1 MFCNSRLKSV
11 AVSLTVLVALALTC
25 HRAEAQ
31 VKPFMVS
38 GAGTGPVGLS
48 VVGAPSP
55 YAVTGTATHLGKY
68 SGVGFAQV
76 TGPGT
81 FTGAFD
87 FVAANGDVLSC
98 VHPGTFALYPDGNG
112 RLFAIFDATFTPT
125 SASTG
130 KFTNVGGSFRMIA
143 ITESFDILPT
153 GSTTPFDFEWQGE
166 GSLEFANNEK

>member
-1 MFCNSRLKSV
+1 MIRNFWLNSVLV
-11 AVSLTVLVALALTC
+11 PLTVLVALTLIC
-25 HRAEAQ
+25 QMAEAQ
-31 VKPFMVS
+31 VKPFKVKGEGS
-38 GAGTGPVGLS
+38 GPVGLS
-48 VVGAPSP
+48 VIGAPSP
-55 YAVTGTATHLGKY
+55 YGVTGTATHLGKY

-112 RLFAIFDATFTPT
+112 RLFAIFDAIFTPT

-130 KFTNVGGSFRMIA
+130 KFANVGGSFRMIA
-143 ITESFDILPT
+143 ITESFDILET

-166 GSLEFANNEK
+166 GSLEFEK